1 MKLYLDMDGV
11 IADFFGAIEKKF
23 DIDHWKD
30 LEDPLLAIKGMK
42 NTDWFN
48 QISPFA
54 NSAWLVDQC
63 RMIAGRDYGICSSP
77 INGDLPNS
85 SYWKRVWLDRHGFL
99 PEIPNLLFV
108 EQKEK
113 HAAERL
119 SGEPNILVDDKP
131 SNIHKWNKAGGIGL
145 LYQANENDV
154 DELIN
159 DIRYAYSQSFLPL
172 E

>member
-1 MKLYLDMDGV
+1 MKLFLDMDGV
-11 IADFFGAIEKKF
+11 IADFFGHFEQVHNLE
-23 DIDHWKD
+23 HWKD
-30 LEDPLLAIKGMK
+30 HPDAITAIEAMK

-63 RMIAGRDYGICSSP
+63 RSIAGRDYGICSSP
-77 INGDLPNS
+77 IAGDLPNS
-85 SYWKRVWLDRHGFL
+85 SYWKRVWLERHGFL

-108 EQKEK
+108 ENKEK

-131 SNIHKWNKAGGIGL
+131 SNIHKWNKAGGIGI
-145 LYQANENDV
+145 LYQANESDV
-154 DELIN
+154 DELVS
-159 DIRYAYSQSFLPL
+159 DIRYAFS
-172 E
+172 